1 MLAVYQQLR
10 FVFLWLWHFHISG
23 FGSTSMWEDVVVC
36 IHNKG
41 CCFVFQLEDEKF
53 SAQEELK
60 DVEEE
65 LQANREIV
73 RLLQKELD
81 VIRVSLETRFGCHH
95 SSTRVYVCGYGGR
108 ICLFPCCCLQST
120 QHDFPFWGHGLE
132 VCPLAPD
139 PSLTAVSPSCVG
151 VLQQSHP
158 LAQLPH
164 AAFDPWVLSMVQKSL
179 FLVFKQPFSLHWGI
193 N

>member
-95 SSTRVYVCGYGGR
+95 SSTHVCM
-108 ICLFPCCCLQST
+108 
-120 QHDFPFWGHGLE
+120 
-132 VCPLAPD
+132 
-139 PSLTAVSPSCVG
+139 CVG
-151 VLQQSHP
+151 KGGAYVYS
-158 LAQLPH
+158 H
-164 AAFDPWVLSMVQKSL
+164 AAACSPPSMIFLSGGMAWRCVLLHQT
-179 FLVFKQPFSLHWGI
+179 LVWLQYPLLVLEFCSNPTL
-193 N
+193 